1 MTQGALRSPQS
12 GGHMDSAMHG
22 LRWIGTARVFAQLV
36 TWGLTAFTVRLL
48 EPRDYGIVA
57 TSGLFTVLA
66 GLLLDGGL
74 SVVLITQRETS
85 ARVAGAA
92 ITAVFAFACV
102 LAALI
107 VAVAPVGGAF
117 FHSVA
122 VVDVLRVSALQLP
135 LTALTVV
142 PSALLAKQM
151 KFRQM
156 ALAQSLASVI
166 QGIATLGMAYAGA
179 AYWSLIWGTLLGISI
194 RATAMWVSLGTKP
207 RPNFDLQA
215 LRPFWLSGSQMVGQ
229 RVVWFAT
236 ADFDTFLLGRIGGP
250 VVLGAYSLAKTLSHS
265 ILDQLSGIVTQ
276 VSMPAF
282 AAKADNVEAQINGLV
297 LVISA
302 ASALV
307 FPLFWLMG
315 VISQVAFPLL
325 FGARW
330 ASLVVPF
337 MAFTCI
343 LPLRSVYALLD
354 SAIVGTGRVSTTLK
368 NMLTWSSIMI
378 PLMLIVGY
386 GTARLAGSFVAN
398 AIALTWVGGFPIV
411 FWFATRRI
419 ATAFNTE
426 VQLLLRPILPPA
438 LCAAASCVVVELAY
452 LGFRQHFI
460 PVAQLALEI
469 LLGGACYWVLMR
481 QYARA
486 QYDVVFGLT
495 RRLLRR

>member
-1 MTQGALRSPQS
+1 
-12 GGHMDSAMHG
+12 MDSAMHG

-74 SVVLITQRETS
+74 GVVLITSRETS
-85 ARVAGAA
+85 ARVEGAA
-92 ITAVFAFACV
+92 VTAVFLLSVV
-102 LAALI
+102 LASLI
-107 VAVAPVGGAF
+107 VAIAPIGGAF
-117 FHSVA
+117 FHSAA
-122 VVDVLRVSALQLP
+122 VVNVLRISALQLP

-142 PSALLAKQM
+142 PAALLAKQM
-151 KFRQM
+151 KFREM

-166 QGIATLGMAYAGA
+166 QGIATLAMAYAGA

-194 RATAMWVSLGTKP
+194 RAAAMWVSLNNKP
-207 RPNFDLQA
+207 LPNFDIKV
-215 LRPFWLSGSQMVGQ
+215 LRPYWQSGSQMVGQ
-229 RVVWFAT
+229 RVVWFVT
-236 ADFDTFLLGRIGGP
+236 ADFDTFLLGRLGGP

-265 ILDQLSGIVTQ
+265 MLDQLSGIVTQ

-282 AAKADNVEAQINGLV
+282 AAKADNVDAQIGGLV

-307 FPLFWLMG
+307 FPLFWLLG
-315 VISQVAFPLL
+315 VISQVAFPLV

-354 SAIVGTGRVSTTLK
+354 SAILGTGRVSTTFK
-368 NMLTWSSIMI
+368 NMLTWSAIMI

-386 GTARLAGSFVAN
+386 FSVRIGGSALAN
-398 AIALTWVGGFPIV
+398 AIALSWVAGFPVV

-419 ATAFNTE
+419 ASSFNTD
-426 VQLLLRPILPPA
+426 VRGLLRPILPPA
-438 LCAAASCVVVELAY
+438 LCAGGSCILVEIAHLELSRYMHPIAQLVVEMM
-452 LGFRQHFI
+452 
-460 PVAQLALEI
+460 
-469 LLGGACYWVLMR
+469 LGGASYWLLMR
-481 QYARA
+481 HYARA

>member
-1 MTQGALRSPQS
+1 MTQGASRSPQS

-74 SVVLITQRETS
+74 SVVLITRRETS
-85 ARVAGAA
+85 ARVEGAA
-92 ITAVFAFACV
+92 VTGVFLFSV
-102 LAALI
+102 ILAALI
-107 VAVAPVGGAF
+107 VAIAPAGGAF

-122 VVDVLRVSALQLP
+122 VVDVLRISALQLP

-151 KFRQM
+151 KFREM

-166 QGIATLGMAYAGA
+166 QGVATLGMAYAGA

-194 RATAMWVSLGTKP
+194 RAAAMWVSLTNKP
-207 RPNFDLQA
+207 IPNFDLRA

-229 RVVWFAT
+229 RVVWFVT

-250 VVLGAYSLAKTLSHS
+250 IVLGAYSLAKTLSHS

-282 AAKADNVEAQINGLV
+282 AAKADNVEAQISGLV

-368 NMLTWSSIMI
+368 NMLTWSCIMI

-386 GTARLAGSFVAN
+386 GSAQLAGNLVAN
-398 AIALTWVGGFPIV
+398 AIALTWVGGFPLV

-419 ATAFNTE
+419 ATAFNTD
-426 VQLLLRPILPPA
+426 VKLLLAPIAPPA
-438 LCAAASCVVVELAY
+438 LCAAASCVVVELAH
-452 LGFRQHFI
+452 LEMRHNLI
-460 PVAQLALEI
+460 PIAQVALEI

-481 QYARA
+481 QCARA

-495 RRLLRR
+495 RRLLLR

>member
-1 MTQGALRSPQS
+1 MAQAPVHSPQ
-12 GGHMDSAMHG
+12 GTGHMDSAMHG

-74 SVVLITQRETS
+74 SVVLITRRETS
-85 ARVAGAA
+85 ARVEGAA
-92 ITAVFAFACV
+92 VTAVLLFSIV
-102 LAALI
+102 LAAFI
-107 VAVAPVGGAF
+107 VAIAPAGGAF
-117 FHSVA
+117 FHSTA
-122 VVDVLRVSALQLP
+122 VVNVLRVSALQLP

-151 KFRQM
+151 KFREM

-179 AYWSLIWGTLLGISI
+179 AYWALIWGTLLGIGI
-194 RATAMWVSLGTKP
+194 RGAAMWASLQAKP
-207 RPNFDLQA
+207 VPNFDIRA
-215 LRPFWLSGSQMVGQ
+215 LRPFLLSGSQMVGQ
-229 RVVWFAT
+229 RVVWFVT
-236 ADFDTFLLGRIGGP
+236 ADFDTFLLGRLGGP
-250 VVLGAYSLAKTLSHS
+250 IVLGAYSLAKTLSHS
-265 ILDQLSGIVTQ
+265 MLDQLSGIVTQ

-282 AAKADNVEAQINGLV
+282 AAKADNVDSQITGLV

-302 ASALV
+302 ASTLV
-307 FPLFWLMG
+307 FPLFWLLG
-315 VISQVAFPLL
+315 VISQVAFPLV

-354 SAIVGTGRVSTTLK
+354 SAIVGTGRVSTTFR
-368 NMLTWSSIMI
+368 NMLTWSAIMI

-386 GTARLAGSFVAN
+386 LSVLIGGNVLAN
-398 AIALTWVGGFPIV
+398 AIALTWVGGFPVV

-419 ATAFNTE
+419 ASAFKTDIK
-426 VQLLLRPILPPA
+426 LLLRPLLRPA
-438 LCAAASCVVVELAY
+438 LCAAASGLLVECAHLELSRY
-452 LGFRQHFI
+452 VH
-460 PVAQLALEI
+460 PVAQLTLEI
-469 LLGGACYWVLMR
+469 LIGGACYWVLMR

-486 QYDVVFGLT
+486 QYDEAFGLT

>member
-1 MTQGALRSPQS
+1 MAQRPLRSPQS

-66 GLLLDGGL
+66 SLLLDGGL
-74 SVVLITQRETS
+74 SVVLITRRETS
-85 ARVAGAA
+85 ARVQGAA
-92 ITAVFAFACV
+92 ITAVFLFSVV

-107 VAVAPVGGAF
+107 VSIAPAGGAF
-117 FHSVA
+117 FHSAA
-122 VVDVLRVSALQLP
+122 VINVLRISALQLP

-151 KFRQM
+151 KFREM
-156 ALAQSLASVI
+156 ALAQSIASVI
-166 QGIATLGMAYAGA
+166 QGVATLGMAYAGA
-179 AYWSLIWGTLLGISI
+179 AYWALIWGTLLGITV
-194 RATAMWVSLGTKP
+194 RGAAMWVSLQDRP
-207 RPNFDLQA
+207 MPNFDLRA

-229 RVVWFAT
+229 RVVWFLT
-236 ADFDTFLLGRIGGP
+236 ADFDTFLLGRLGGP
-250 VVLGAYSLAKTLSHS
+250 IVLGAYSLAKTLSHS
-265 ILDQLSGIVTQ
+265 MLDQLSGIVTQ
-276 VSMPAF
+276 VAMPAF
-282 AAKADNVEAQINGLV
+282 AAKADNVEAQIGGLV
-297 LVISA
+297 LVVSA
-302 ASALV
+302 ASTLV

-325 FGARW
+325 FGTRW
-330 ASLVVPF
+330 TSLVVPF

-354 SAIVGTGRVSTTLK
+354 SAIVGTGRVSTTFR
-368 NMLTWSSIMI
+368 NMLTWSAIMI
-378 PLMLIVGY
+378 PLMLVVGY
-386 GTARLAGSFVAN
+386 FTARIAGNSLAN
-398 AIALTWVGGFPIV
+398 AIALTWVAGFPVV

-419 ATAFNTE
+419 ASAFNTQ
-426 VQLLLRPILPPA
+426 VQLLLRPILRPA
-438 LCAAASCVVVELAY
+438 LCAGASCIVVELAHLELGRY
-452 LGFRQHFI
+452 LH
-460 PVAQLALEI
+460 PLAQLALEI
-469 LLGGACYWVLMR
+469 MIGAVCYWMLMR

-486 QYDVVFGLT
+486 QYDVVFGLA

>member
-1 MTQGALRSPQS
+1 MTQGASRSPQS

-22 LRWIGTARVFAQLV
+22 LRWIGTARVFAQIV

-92 ITAVFAFACV
+92 ITGVFMFSV
-102 LAALI
+102 LLAAMI
-107 VAVAPVGGAF
+107 VAIAPAGGAF

-122 VVDVLRVSALQLP
+122 VVDVLRISALQLP

-151 KFRQM
+151 KFREM

-166 QGIATLGMAYAGA
+166 QGVATLGMAYAGA

-194 RATAMWVSLGTKP
+194 RAVAMWISLSTKP
-207 RPNFDLQA
+207 MPNFDLKL
-215 LRPFWLSGSQMVGQ
+215 LRPFWSSGSQMVGQ
-229 RVVWFAT
+229 RVVWFVT

-250 VVLGAYSLAKTLSHS
+250 IVLGAYSLAKTLSHS

-282 AAKADNVEAQINGLV
+282 AAKADNVDAQIGGLV

-368 NMLTWSSIMI
+368 NMLTWSAIMI

-386 GTARLAGSFVAN
+386 GCAHFAGKFVAN
-398 AIALTWVGGFPIV
+398 AIALTWVGGFPAV

-426 VQLLLRPILPPA
+426 VRLLLRPIFPPA
-438 LCAAASCVVVELAY
+438 LCAAASCILVELTH
-452 LGFRQHFI
+452 LEFGHHLL
-460 PVAQLALEI
+460 PVAQLTLEI
-469 LLGGACYWVLMR
+469 FLGGACYWALMR

-495 RRLLRR
+495 RRLLLR

>member
-1 MTQGALRSPQS
+1 
-12 GGHMDSAMHG
+12 MDSAMHG

-74 SVVLITQRETS
+74 GVVLITRRETS
-85 ARVAGAA
+85 ARVEGAA
-92 ITAVFAFACV
+92 VTAVFLLSVV
-102 LAALI
+102 LASLI
-107 VAVAPVGGAF
+107 VAVAPFGGAF
-117 FHSVA
+117 FHSTA
-122 VVDVLRVSALQLP
+122 VVNVLRISALQLP

-142 PSALLAKQM
+142 PAALLSKQM

-166 QGIATLGMAYAGA
+166 QGVATLGMAYAGA

-194 RATAMWVSLGTKP
+194 RAGAMWISLSDRP
-207 RPNFDLQA
+207 IPNFDIKV
-215 LRPFWLSGSQMVGQ
+215 LRPYWLSGSQMVGQ
-229 RVVWFAT
+229 RVVWFVT
-236 ADFDTFLLGRIGGP
+236 ADFDTFLLGRLGGP
-250 VVLGAYSLAKTLSHS
+250 IVLGAYSLAKTLSHS
-265 ILDQLSGIVTQ
+265 MLDQLSGIVTQ

-282 AAKADNVEAQINGLV
+282 AAKADNVDAQIGGLV

-302 ASALV
+302 ASVLV

-315 VISQVAFPLL
+315 VISQVAFPLV

-354 SAIVGTGRVSTTLK
+354 SAILGTGRVSTTFR
-368 NMLTWSSIMI
+368 NMLTWSAIMI

-386 GTARLAGSFVAN
+386 CSVRIGGSVLAN
-398 AIALTWVGGFPIV
+398 AIALSWVGGFPFV

-419 ATAFNTE
+419 ATSFKTD
-426 VQLLLRPILPPA
+426 VKLLLGPILRPA
-438 LCAAASCVVVELAY
+438 LCAAASCVLVEMAHLELSRY
-452 LGFRQHFI
+452 MHPI
-460 PVAQLALEI
+460 AQLAFEI
-469 LLGGACYWVLMR
+469 TLGGVSYWALMR
-481 QYARA
+481 HYARA